1 MRRALERT
9 DVRLLI
15 AAAVLGFALRL
26 TYVLVTG
33 DHALRGDE
41 IEYDIQGR
49 FILDGKWFW
58 STTPYGVAHESLW
71 KTPGY
76 VTWVGLWY
84 WVFGPDPD
92 HVLIVQTLIGPV
104 TIVLAWALARRLF
117 GERVA
122 IAAAFLVA
130 VYPLAWQFEAR
141 LYSESL
147 ATPIVLAVLL
157 LVLDREPTMRRA
169 LGAGALLG
177 LGLLVRPG
185 LMWLVVGT
193 VVALLVAAPGFRRG
207 AALASAAV
215 AVAVLC
221 VAPWTVRNY
230 VVFDSFVPFSF
241 QDGSVLFGTFND
253 DAANDPVYRYAWR
266 ANTQR
271 DRELFDGSRRLPDDE
286 LRSELASRAFD
297 YIRDHPD
304 SVPKAFFWNG
314 LSRLWDIR
322 RPARATIE
330 VPFEGRSYSL
340 TRVGLVMYWILLP
353 MALIALWR
361 HRRRRALVLPL
372 LAIAVFASIQHTPE
386 GRTRYRAPLEPVIA
400 ILACAAPRRMTP
412 S

>member
-157 LVLDREPTMRRA
+157 LVLDREPTMRR
-169 LGAGALLG
+169 GARLQS
-177 LGLLVRPG
+177 R
-185 LMWLVVGT
+185 LMAIRLPARST
-193 VVALLVAAPGFRRG
+193 AMQ
-207 AALASAAV
+207 AALRRISIPSAFRMSRIASETSGSSRPISRSAIST
-215 AVAVLC
+215 
-221 VAPWTVRNY
+221 TV
-230 VVFDSFVPFSF
+230 
-241 QDGSVLFGTFND
+241 T
-253 DAANDPVYRYAWR
+253 
-266 ANTQR
+266 
-271 DRELFDGSRRLPDDE
+271 
-286 LRSELASRAFD
+286 
-297 YIRDHPD
+297 
-304 SVPKAFFWNG
+304 
-314 LSRLWDIR
+314 
-322 RPARATIE
+322 
-330 VPFEGRSYSL
+330 
-340 TRVGLVMYWILLP
+340 LLP
-353 MALIALWR
+353 K
-361 HRRRRALVLPL
+361 RRY
-372 LAIAVFASIQHTPE
+372 I
-386 GRTRYRAPLEPVIA
+386 
-400 ILACAAPRRMTP
+400 CANSSPM
-412 S
+412 